1 MTNNF
6 KRQQGF
12 TLIELI
18 IVIVILGILAATASP
33 KFLNLQGDAKASTVQ
48 GLAASLKSASNI
60 VYSKALVQGKASAQT
75 ASTTNPALNVVYG
88 YPQATTA
95 DITAI
100 LEITVRDAANSDP
113 AGFEWEIAGN
123 GTNQV
128 RIYPAGDYDGN
139 TAAFNN
145 DDNCYVRYNEATAAN
160 PATVQIVTDEC

>member
-75 ASTTNPALNVVYG
+75 ASTTNPTLNVVYG

-95 DITAI
+95 DILSLI
-100 LEITVRDAANSDP
+100 HI
-113 AGFEWEIAGN
+113 
-123 GTNQV
+123 
-128 RIYPAGDYDGN
+128 
-139 TAAFNN
+139 
-145 DDNCYVRYNEATAAN
+145 
-160 PATVQIVTDEC
+160 